1 VNYKEIISSIR
12 NKNLQPVY
20 FLMGEEPYYI
30 DQLAYFFLNNIIPTE
45 EQAFNQIILYGK
57 DCTTEQI
64 IAECKQFPFGST
76 KRVVVI
82 KEAQHLKDIE
92 IIDSYLKD
100 PQKSSVLVI
109 CYKGKSIDKRKKFG
123 KGLASKCIVF
133 ESKKIYDNEIPNWV
147 KNHVIGKGL
156 KINHQATA
164 VLAEYIGNDLSRIT
178 NEIDKL
184 TLTISQDTEI
194 TTTLIE
200 RHIGIS
206 KDYNIF
212 ELQNA
217 LGKRRIAHANKIINH
232 FSENPK
238 NHNIIPI
245 ISSLFSYF
253 QKIMTYHFLE
263 DKSPKIAASILKV
276 HPFFM
281 SQYEESAKNY
291 NKKQL
296 FYIFEYLKEYDL
308 RSKGIKNRNISNQ
321 ELLKELVFKILH
333 I

>member
-1 VNYKEIISSIR
+1 
-12 NKNLQPVY
+12 
-20 FLMGEEPYYI
+20 M
-30 DQLAYFFLNNIIPTE
+30 
-45 EQAFNQIILYGK
+45 
-57 DCTTEQI
+57 
-64 IAECKQFPFGST
+64 
-76 KRVVVI
+76 
-82 KEAQHLKDIE
+82 
-92 IIDSYLKD
+92 
-100 PQKSSVLVI
+100 
-109 CYKGKSIDKRKKFG
+109 
-123 KGLASKCIVF
+123 F
-133 ESKKIYDNEIPNWV
+133 ESKKIYDNEIPNWI
-147 KNHVIGKGL
+147 KDHVIGKGL
-156 KINHQATA
+156 KINYQATA
-164 VLAEYIGNDLSRIT
+164 VLAEYIGNNLSRIT
-178 NEIDKL
+178 NEIEKL

-212 ELQNA
+212 ELHNA
-217 LGKRRIAHANKIINH
+217 LGKRRIAHATKIITH

-238 NHNIIPI
+238 SHNIIPI

-281 SQYEESAKNY
+281 NQYEESAKHY